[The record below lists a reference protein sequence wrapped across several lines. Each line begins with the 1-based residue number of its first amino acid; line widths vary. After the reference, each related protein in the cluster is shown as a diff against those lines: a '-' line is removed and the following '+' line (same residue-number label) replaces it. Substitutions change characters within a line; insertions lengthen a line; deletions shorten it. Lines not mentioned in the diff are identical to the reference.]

1 MKNLT
6 LLMYIAVSVVLLC
19 SIQDARSYLQHLTSS
34 RLPSASPPF
43 AVSTQKPARSYQV
56 DTMINQNQDL
66 STSSFSNLQNLK
78 KAKGMGD
85 ANQLPELEKLSEADL
100 LNKSPSMDAMSRYV
114 IGLMP
119 AFCM

>member
-1 MKNLT
+1 MGSQPSLFVH
-6 LLMYIAVSVVLLC
+6 I
-19 SIQDARSYLQHLTSS
+19 YLQHLTSS
-34 RLPSASPPF
+34 RLPSASPTF